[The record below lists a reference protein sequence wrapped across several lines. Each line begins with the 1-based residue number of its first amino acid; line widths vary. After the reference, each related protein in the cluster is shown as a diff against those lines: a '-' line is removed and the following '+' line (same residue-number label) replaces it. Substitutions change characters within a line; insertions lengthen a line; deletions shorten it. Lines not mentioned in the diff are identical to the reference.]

1 MMKLRRRDFEKFP
14 SKKKCSR
21 QGLLDGR
28 NGIPSESW
36 ENHTPPFLLELHH
49 EGRLAIERIELNL
62 TRAQDNLDVEL
73 ASLMTAEIST
83 KKLYELSEISV
94 QGSQTDFDSA
104 MKLEMIEDD
113 ELGESRSVKFR
124 TFSTPLYLSL
134 LLFLG
139 LGEFA
144 ITRAAFAYIFNE
156 QEKGFI
162 ATAMTLATVAISI
175 AYAHMA
181 GIAWK
186 RSHDKVNFPNDS
198 VLIFWKIMGL
208 LILVVVLGLAGAR
221 TANFPVIENGV
232 PKKLDIDEVWT
243 GAPLSVFLFFIL
255 QFALILVALGASY
268 NHYSL
273 PLERISMMESRNKKK
288 HRKQIKVVD
297 KLAKIQKQIER
308 SQKRKPRLLVEAR
321 NEVRSAIHTYNS
333 LAQTYQASNLRARS
347 KTISTGL
354 AAFEPPKLDLPSWYI
369 DLEKNS

>member
-1 MMKLRRRDFEKFP
+1 MIFGAKKLAKFP
-14 SKKKCSR
+14 SKKKCAR
-21 QGLLDGR
+21 QGVLDGR
-28 NGIPSESW
+28 NGIPNDTW
-36 ENHTPPFLLELHH
+36 KTQKPPFLLELQH

-62 TRAQDNLDVEL
+62 TKSQDNLDIEL
-73 ASLMTAEIST
+73 AKLYTAEVSA
-83 KKLYELSEISV
+83 KKLSELSELSV
-94 QGSQTDFDSA
+94 QGSQMDFESA
-104 MKLEMIEDD
+104 MKLETIEDD

-124 TFSTPLYLSL
+124 TFSTPLYLLL

-156 QEKGFI
+156 KQYGFVP
-162 ATAMTLATVAISI
+162 TAMTLATVAISI
-175 AYAHMA
+175 AYAHMG

-186 RSHDKVNFPNDS
+186 RSHDKVNFPSDS
-198 VLIFWKIMGL
+198 VLIFWKAMGVLILIVVMGL
-208 LILVVVLGLAGAR
+208 AAAR
-221 TANFPVIENGV
+221 TANFPVIKDGV
-232 PKKLDIDEVWT
+232 PKKLTFTEVWL
-243 GAPLSVFLFFIL
+243 GAPLSVFLFFVL

-273 PLERISMMESRNKKK
+273 PLERISVMESRNKKK
-288 HRKQIKVVD
+288 HQKQIKVVN
-297 KLAKIQKQIER
+297 KLAKIQTQIER

-354 AAFEPPKLDLPSWYI
+354 AAFEPPNLELPSWYLA
-369 DLEKNS
+369 LEENS

>member
-1 MMKLRRRDFEKFP
+1 MRIGPKKFGKFP
-14 SKKKCSR
+14 SKQKCAK
-21 QGLLDGR
+21 QGTLDGR
-28 NGIPSESW
+28 NGIPSETW
-36 ENHTPPFLLELHH
+36 QTQKPPFLLELQH
-49 EGRLAIERIELNL
+49 EGRLAIERIESNL
-62 TRAQDNLDVEL
+62 TKSQDNLDIEL
-73 ASLMTAEIST
+73 ASLYTAEVST
-83 KKLYELSEISV
+83 KKLYELSELSV
-94 QGSQTDFDSA
+94 QGSQSDFDSA
-104 MKLEMIEDD
+104 MRLETIEDD

-156 QEKGFI
+156 KEMGFI

-181 GIAWK
+181 GISWK

-198 VLIFWKIMGL
+198 VLIFWKIMGV
-208 LILVVVLGLAGAR
+208 LIIIVVLGLAAAR
-221 TANFPVIENGV
+221 TANFPVIKDGV
-232 PKKLDIDEVWT
+232 PKKLDIVEVWT
-243 GAPLSVFLFFIL
+243 GAPLSVFLFFVL

-273 PLERISMMESRNKKK
+273 PLERIRMMEARNKKK
-288 HRKQIKVVD
+288 HRKQIKVINN
-297 KLAKIQKQIER
+297 LAKIQKQIER
-308 SQKRKPRLLVEAR
+308 LQKRKPRLLVEAR

-347 KTISTGL
+347 KTISSGL
-354 AAFEPPKLDLPSWYI
+354 AAFEPPNLELPSWY
-369 DLEKNS
+369 LELENNS

>member
-1 MMKLRRRDFEKFP
+1 MKLRRRDYAEFS
-14 SKKKCSR
+14 SKKRCAR

-36 ENHTPPFLLELHH
+36 ENQKPPFLLELQH
-49 EGRLAIERIELNL
+49 EGRLAIEKIELNL
-62 TRAQDNLDVEL
+62 TRSQDNLDIEL
-73 ASLMTAEIST
+73 ASLMTSEIST

-94 QGSQTDFDSA
+94 HGSQTDFDSA

-124 TFSTPLYLSL
+124 TFPTPLYLSL
-134 LLFLG
+134 LLLLG
-139 LGEFA
+139 LGEIA
-144 ITRAAFAYIFNE
+144 ITRAAFAYIFNDRE
-156 QEKGFI
+156 MGFVPI
-162 ATAMTLATVAISI
+162 AMTLATVAISI

-208 LILVVVLGLAGAR
+208 LILIVVLGLAGAR
-221 TANFPVIENGV
+221 TANFPVIENSV
-232 PKKLDIDEVWT
+232 AKKLNFNEVWT

-308 SQKRKPRLLVEAR
+308 LQKRKPRLLVEAR

-333 LAQTYQASNLRARS
+333 LAQTYQASNFRARS
-347 KTISTGL
+347 KTISMGL

>member
-1 MMKLRRRDFEKFP
+1 MKLRRRDFEKFP

-21 QGLLDGR
+21 QGVLDGR

-36 ENHTPPFLLELHH
+36 ENQKPPFLLELQH

-62 TRAQDNLDVEL
+62 TRTQDNLDIEL
-73 ASLMTAEIST
+73 ASLMTTEIST

-104 MKLEMIEDD
+104 MKLEMIEDN

-208 LILVVVLGLAGAR
+208 LILIVVLGLAGAR

-232 PKKLDIDEVWT
+232 PKKLNLDEVWT

-273 PLERISMMESRNKKK
+273 PLERIGMMESRNKKK
-288 HRKQIKVVD
+288 HRKQIKVVK
-297 KLAKIQKQIER
+297 KLAKIQNQIER